1 MISSDPSPLRPSSG
15 GASSQRSIAST
26 STWKKPTLI
35 DSSDTQNNQI
45 AQGFAAGAGAIKNT
59 DRNGISRGKG
69 HLAKAAMQQAQGI
82 AEGQSAAAQTQV
94 DTDKANSGMMLD
106 YEHGREME
114 AQRLA
119 MVQHALSQSDWSV
132 GMAQQ
137 QAAAAIQR
145 ARQQA
150 MLQLLGR
157 V

>member
-1 MISSDPSPLRPSSG
+1 MISSDPSGPKPSAG
-15 GASSQRSIAST
+15 GAPRSITAT
-26 STWKKPTLI
+26 STWRKPTMI
-35 DSSDTQNNQI
+35 DSSDVQNNQI

-69 HLAKAAMQQAQGI
+69 QLAKAAMQQAQGI

-94 DTDKANSGMMLD
+94 DTDKANAGMMLD

-132 GMAQQ
+132 QMATQ
-137 QAAAAIQR
+137 QAAAAMQR
-145 ARQQA
+145 AKQQA
-150 MLQLLGR
+150 FLQLYGR
-157 V
+157 D